1 MNLGRIF
8 VLSANVFQEVIR
20 DRVLYLIALFAIF
33 LSAANQLLPWVSA
46 GEEDR
51 ILLNLG
57 MAAIGLLGLLVTVFV
72 GTGLVNKEIDKRT
85 VLVMLSKPISRSEFI
100 FGKHIGLSAVVAVLV
115 LATTAIYFLILTL
128 NNISYP
134 IVSLLVAVF
143 YLFLEL
149 SLITAVAI
157 LFGVFTS
164 PLLATLMTFAVYLMG
179 HLSRDIVALAA
190 LSKNPRLQEIIQRF
204 YLVLPD
210 LSRLNLRNEAVYGAI
225 PDPLM
230 LASSAGYAVLY
241 TLLLLLLASLIF
253 ARRQF

>member
-1 MNLGRIF
+1 MNLGRVF
-8 VLSANVFQEVIR
+8 VISANVFQEVIR

-33 LSAANQLLPWVSA
+33 LVTANQLLPWVAA

-57 MAAIGLLGLLVTVFV
+57 IATISLLGLVVTVFV
-72 GTGLVNKEIDKRT
+72 GTGLVHKEIDKRT
-85 VLVMLSKPISRSEFI
+85 VLVMLSKPISRTEFV
-100 FGKHIGLSAVVAVLV
+100 FGKHFGLSAVIGVLV

-134 IVSLLVAVF
+134 VMSLLVAIF

-190 LSKNPRLQEIIQRF
+190 LSKNPKLEEIIQGF
-204 YLVLPD
+204 YLILPD
-210 LSRLNLRNEAVYGAI
+210 LSRLNLRNEAVYGFL
-225 PDPLM
+225 PDPIM
-230 LASSAGYAVLY
+230 LVSSLGYALLY